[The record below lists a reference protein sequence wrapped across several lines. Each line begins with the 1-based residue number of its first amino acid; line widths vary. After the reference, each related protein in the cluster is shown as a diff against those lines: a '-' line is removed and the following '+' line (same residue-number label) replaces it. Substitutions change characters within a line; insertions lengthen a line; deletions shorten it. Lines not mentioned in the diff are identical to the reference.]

1 LILKGEQTSEVLFVL
16 IIIKTP
22 LLCTMPITTR
32 LAVINDIPQ
41 LNKMIALSVRGLS
54 KGYYTV
60 AQIESAIKYV
70 FGVDTQLVIDAT
82 YYVAELEGIT
92 VGCGGWSKRNT
103 LYGGDQ
109 HKEIEDPLLDPEI
122 DAARIRA
129 FFVHPDYAR
138 QGIGRHIINVCE
150 AAAQSNG
157 FKSFELGATLPGVP
171 LYESVGYKAVER
183 ADALLP
189 DGEVLGIVKM
199 RKTI

>member
-1 LILKGEQTSEVLFVL
+1 
-16 IIIKTP
+16 
-22 LLCTMPITTR
+22 MPITTR
-32 LAVINDIPQ
+32 LAAIEDIPQ
-41 LNKMIALSVRGLS
+41 LNKMIALSVHGLS
-54 KGYYTV
+54 TGYYTS

-70 FGVDTQLVIDAT
+70 FGVDTQLVIDGT
-82 YYVAELEGIT
+82 YYVAEIDGIT

-138 QGIGRHIINVCE
+138 RGIGRHIINVCE

-171 LYESVGYKAVER
+171 LYEAVGYKAVER